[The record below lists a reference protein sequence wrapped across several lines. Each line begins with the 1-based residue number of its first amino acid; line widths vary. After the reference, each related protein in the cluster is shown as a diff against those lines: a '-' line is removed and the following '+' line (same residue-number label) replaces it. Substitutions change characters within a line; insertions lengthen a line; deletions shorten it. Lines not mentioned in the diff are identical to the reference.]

1 MVFQEIGNELKRNLM
16 NKKATMIAAS
26 TICGRISPVG
36 FASIKDRR
44 LLESMRDQTD
54 ASIMGAG
61 TLRDADPEMRCTGGR
76 LPENR
81 IRAFV
86 SASGKIPHEN
96 RKIFLNGPKPVIF
109 VPFDMSA
116 ELEKVFEGKAL
127 IKGVSRSSPVLGSGS
142 ESGISITEV
151 FRELSEMGAEKILVE
166 GGGGFNYSCL
176 KEGLIDEILLTIAP
190 FISGD
195 RSASTVAESKEK
207 ISSFVRLELIE
218 CSHSTETGEIFTRY
232 RIIK

>member
-1 MVFQEIGNELKRNLM
+1 M
-16 NKKATMIAAS
+16 NKKATMIVAS

-44 LLESMRDQTD
+44 LLESIRDQTD

-86 SASGKIPHEN
+86 SASGNIPNEN
-96 RKIFLNGPKPVIF
+96 RKIFINGPKPVIF
-109 VPFDMSA
+109 VPFELSA
-116 ELEKVFEGKAL
+116 ELEKVFEDKAV
-127 IKGVSRSSPVLGSGS
+127 IKGVSRSISESGQK
-142 ESGISITEV
+142 SGISISEV
-151 FRELSEMGAEKILVE
+151 FGLLSGMGAEKILVE
-166 GGGGFNYSCL
+166 GGGSFNYSCL
-176 KEGLIDEILLTIAP
+176 KEGLIDEVLLTIAP

-195 RSASTVAESKEK
+195 KWASTVADSKEK
-207 ISSFVRLELIE
+207 ISSLVKLELVE
-218 CSHSTETGEIFTRY
+218 CSHSGETGEIFTKY
-232 RIIK
+232 RVIK